1 MTKITHWSNV
11 RNYNSIMAD
20 GVIEL
25 EGYTT
30 QRLAE
35 QVGWDKIVSG
45 YGLSGQQMKL
55 QRKEQSKWV
64 GQYVWFT
71 EEEDAKCTSGLL
83 NTEKVG
89 FQFDADEIGA
99 ERWTVIAQRQ
109 ILKKGS
115 RAKKL
120 IRALNAVAK
129 QKGDDITKWWVVKK
143 PVSLELCKNIDCKQL
158 VKQAA

>member
-1 MTKITHWSNV
+1 MTKIIHWSNAK
-11 RNYNSIMAD
+11 NYNSIMAD

-25 EGYTT
+25 EGYSTEK
-30 QRLAE
+30 LAKE
-35 QVGWDKIVSG
+35 VGWDKIVTAYGISG
-45 YGLSGQQMKL
+45 LQMKRM
-55 QRKEQSKWV
+55 RKEQNKWV

-71 EEEDAKCTSGLL
+71 EEEDAKCTSSIM

-89 FQFDADEIGA
+89 YEFDAEEISA

-109 ILKKGS
+109 IMKKGS

-120 IRALNAVAK
+120 IRVLNATAK
-129 QKGDDITKWWVVKK
+129 LNGDDITKWWVVKK

-158 VKQAA
+158 VKEAA